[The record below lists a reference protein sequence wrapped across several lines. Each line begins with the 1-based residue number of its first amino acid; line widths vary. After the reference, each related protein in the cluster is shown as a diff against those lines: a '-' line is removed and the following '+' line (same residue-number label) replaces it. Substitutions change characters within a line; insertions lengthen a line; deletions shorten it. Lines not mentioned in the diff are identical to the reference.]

1 MNELQTKL
9 DRLADGELS
18 QQDYVELLGA
28 LDHEEEG
35 WRKCA
40 LTFLENQALRTDL
53 RKLIDE
59 PAPQPVVERLLP
71 TSSDTNGSHSV
82 WHWIQGLTIAASL
95 GLAFWLGRGSM
106 TPGDLAVVELQPP
119 STQAIS
125 APETEPWK
133 QGRLKLVLR
142 GADGEPREMELPV
155 VDGNYV
161 DPDAFLARSTVIP
174 ADVLAAIEQSGH
186 KIERHREFMRR
197 PIDAEHEVVVP
208 VDRLR
213 VVPVSNPMY

>member
-18 QQDYVELLGA
+18 REEYTDLLSS
-28 LDHEEEG
+28 LDREDEG
-35 WRKCA
+35 WKKCA
-40 LTFLENQALRTDL
+40 LTFLESQALRSDL
-53 RKLIDE
+53 RKLVNE
-59 PAPQPVVERLLP
+59 PSPPAKVDLPPTKERF
-71 TSSDTNGSHSV
+71 HA
-82 WHWIQGLTIAASL
+82 WQWIQGIALAACL

-106 TPGDLAVVELQPP
+106 TPDNDHLAVQPQPP
-119 STQAIS
+119 KSGAVAQ
-125 APETEPWK
+125 EPWK
-133 QGRLKLVLR
+133 QGSLTLVLK
-142 GADGEPREMELPV
+142 GADGQPRELELPV

-161 DPDAFLARSTVIP
+161 DPSAFLARSAVIP

-186 KIERHREFMRR
+186 KIERHREFMRQ
-197 PIDAEHEVVVP
+197 PVDAEHEVLVP